1 MGIRMR
7 YYAVSNE
14 TNIVINCLLWDGV
27 SEYSP
32 AGVTLIKCDDIP
44 HVKLAD
50 RKNNN
55 KWERYDNE
63 LEAWIEVVQ

>member
-14 TNIVINCLLWDGV
+14 TNIVVNCLLWDGV